1 MNNNYVGNI
10 ISKLFRFFLGDGI
23 LKICALFFIFLGGF
37 CFIKEYKLSR
47 EYVETIGTFVDYTTC
62 DDGMCGSS
70 YSYVVDGNTYYVSS
84 DLKSDYFPKTDK
96 VYYNPDN
103 PSEAMMFSNW
113 HILFIAGVVI
123 FVGIELFKRKIK
135 SYIAKNDKNGPIN
148 I

>member
-1 MNNNYVGNI
+1 MCFVFY
-10 ISKLFRFFLGDGI
+10 ISWRIFFL
-23 LKICALFFIFLGGF
+23 
-37 CFIKEYKLSR
+37 KEYRLSR

-103 PSEAMMFSNW
+103 PSEAIMFSNW

-123 FVGIELFKRKIK
+123 FAGIELFKRKIK

-148 I
+148 V